1 MSHHRKRGIF
11 FRGDSPF
18 FQVSYLVCKK
28 NIMKEVFQEYGG
40 IIITIVAIVAL
51 VAVIRAVIGGSVV
64 STQFTNAITNFFT
77 TISPT

>member
-1 MSHHRKRGIF
+1 
-11 FRGDSPF
+11 
-18 FQVSYLVCKK
+18 
-28 NIMKEVFQEYGG
+28 MKEVFQEYGG

-51 VAVIRAVIGGSVV
+51 VAVIRTVIGGSVV